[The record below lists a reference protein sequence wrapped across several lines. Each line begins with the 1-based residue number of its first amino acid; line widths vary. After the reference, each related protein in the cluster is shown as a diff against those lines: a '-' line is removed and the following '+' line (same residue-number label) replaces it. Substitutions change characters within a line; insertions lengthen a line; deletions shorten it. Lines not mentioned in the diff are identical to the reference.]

1 MYKNVAFITC
11 PSTEVN
17 RPPAAAAALA
27 AIMVKNKCN
36 YRIYDLV
43 LNLYDSLSPDDW
55 FMCENRWK
63 VNQDQELPET
73 FFTWLNLTV
82 DTIVTEG
89 HDLVAISVFSKYSTR
104 FAEILLKHL
113 RPKIDVTII
122 IGGGGIWTPW
132 GDDTFARLIYD
143 QKLVDYVFRGDGEEQ
158 LNNFLNGI
166 DHGPGI
172 NFEPFEQLKNLDDLP
187 FPVYDQIEPKNYHY
201 ENYHE
206 EPGIYVTASRGCVRK
221 CKFCDVNSRWPK
233 YRYRKGANI
242 TEEIYT
248 AYKNTGIK
256 IVQFTDSVLN
266 GYIPEF
272 KKLQESLIEYHKKDS
287 NFKIKYYTQF
297 NIRKKEE
304 MTEELYRLMAKAG
317 ADILITGVEHASE
330 RIRFEMGKEFD
341 DEDLKHH
348 TRMCAKYGI
357 RNIFL
362 MFIGYPTETIEDH
375 QKMLD
380 FLEEYQVYA
389 LSNTI
394 SVIRLGFTGSLDKGT
409 KLELKT
415 IDNITIKPEFPDL
428 KFMVMD
434 DQNLDWI
441 YGRNWI
447 NLNNPSL
454 TFRERIRRRLEIN
467 ERCLEL
473 GYPIIKAKE
482 ELEIIK
488 MMCEAFYNPSSIKQ
502 LRISDSGDH

>member
-1 MYKNVAFITC
+1 
-11 PSTEVN
+11 
-17 RPPAAAAALA
+17 
-27 AIMVKNKCN
+27 
-36 YRIYDLV
+36 
-43 LNLYDSLSPDDW
+43 
-55 FMCENRWK
+55 
-63 VNQDQELPET
+63 
-73 FFTWLNLTV
+73 
-82 DTIVTEG
+82 
-89 HDLVAISVFSKYSTR
+89 
-104 FAEILLKHL
+104 
-113 RPKIDVTII
+113 
-122 IGGGGIWTPW
+122 
-132 GDDTFARLIYD
+132 
-143 QKLVDYVFRGDGEEQ
+143 
-158 LNNFLNGI
+158 
-166 DHGPGI
+166 
-172 NFEPFEQLKNLDDLP
+172 
-187 FPVYDQIEPKNYHY
+187 
-201 ENYHE
+201 
-206 EPGIYVTASRGCVRK
+206 
-221 CKFCDVNSRWPK
+221 
-233 YRYRKGANI
+233 
-242 TEEIYT
+242 
-248 AYKNTGIK
+248 
-256 IVQFTDSVLN
+256 
-266 GYIPEF
+266 
-272 KKLQESLIEYHKKDS
+272 
-287 NFKIKYYTQF
+287 
-297 NIRKKEE
+297 
-304 MTEELYRLMAKAG
+304 MTEELYRLMAEAG

-415 IDNITIKPEFPDL
+415 IDNITIRPEFPDL